1 MAEANAATTSGGETS
16 QNTKGSFSKFNLIVM
31 LLVVINT
38 VVVGAIAFMVYKGK
52 QLETQSPGVDAV
64 VRGELQTQ
72 KEEALSEKQ
81 QTKVLLGFK
90 EFVVN
95 LSGSRGR
102 RVVKTTIE
110 LELPNEQSKKEVER
124 RAAQIRDQIILIL
137 SSRTF
142 EDVSSRE
149 GKEQL
154 REEIKNAINPSLPE
168 ELKILNV
175 YFTEFIYN

>member
-1 MAEANAATTSGGETS
+1 MAESNAAQAAESGSGD
-16 QNTKGSFSKFNLIVM
+16 KGSSSKINLILI

-52 QLETQSPGVDAV
+52 QMESANPGIEAV
-64 VRGELQTQ
+64 VRGEVQTQ
-72 KEEALSEKQ
+72 KEEAAEEKN

-102 RVVKTTIE
+102 RVVKATIE
-110 LELPNEQSKKEVER
+110 LELPNERSKKEIER
-124 RAAQIRDQIILIL
+124 RGAQIRDQIILIL
-137 SSRTF
+137 SSRTY
-142 EDVSSRE
+142 EDISGKE

-154 REEIKNAINPSLPE
+154 RTDIKNAINASLSE
-168 ELKILNV
+168 DLKVLNV
-175 YFTEFIYN
+175 YFTDFIYN